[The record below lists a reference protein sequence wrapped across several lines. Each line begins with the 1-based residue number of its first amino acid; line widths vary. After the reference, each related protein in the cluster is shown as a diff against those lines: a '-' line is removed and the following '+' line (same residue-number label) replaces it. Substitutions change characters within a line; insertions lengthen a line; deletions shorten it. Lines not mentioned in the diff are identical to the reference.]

1 MKIAHQIEEDMLV
14 HAKSRGHDALI
25 GTVKDI
31 KRGRYIKLHR
41 RDSPDDKRRY
51 IPLEW
56 VSSVTGNTVHLSKDA
71 ATVRLEWLDKA
82 AIKDQ
87 HKHLNHKKDQHEHQN
102 HKKTESH
109 SSQV

>member
-1 MKIAHQIEEDMLV
+1 MKEGQAMKIAHQIEADMLV

-31 KRGRYIKLHR
+31 KHGRYIKLHR
-41 RDSPDDKRRY
+41 RDSPDDERRY

-56 VSSVTGNTVHLSKDA
+56 VSSVNGKTVHLSKDA

-82 AIKDQ
+82 ETKRQ
-87 HKHLNHKKDQHEHQN
+87 VKHQN
-102 HKKTESH
+102 HKKTESP